1 MLGPVRFTHIENV
14 TTQAIRALQQA
25 EELTSLK
32 SKLLGLDEAI
42 AKACLALPTPTSPGK
57 APDYSDLT
65 VVKGNRLVIAR
76 TKRLEM
82 LQKTL
87 DKQKAQL
94 ENDIADILPPATVSQ
109 DEKTNIQPA
118 AVSSAKATELA
129 PADPQDKEKE
139 EDPFDLE
146 LPVRLQRPFLN
157 TF

>member
-32 SKLLGLDEAI
+32 SKLLELDEAI
-42 AKACLALPTPTSPGK
+42 AKACLNLPTPTSPGK
-57 APDYSDLT
+57 ATDYSDLT

-109 DEKTNIQPA
+109 DEKTNIQPPA
-118 AVSSAKATELA
+118 GSSVQATALA
-129 PADPQDKEKE
+129 PADPKEQEKE

-146 LPVRLQRPFLN
+146 LPVRLQRPFSN
-157 TF
+157 TY